1 MIISLTKQILPFCLF
16 LMNRKEEIVNSIE
29 NIYNNQKERYNEQL
43 QQLYEVFHFIDILN
57 SLQINIMN

>member
-1 MIISLTKQILPFCLF
+1 
-16 LMNRKEEIVNSIE
+16 MNRKEEIVNSIE

>member
-1 MIISLTKQILPFCLF
+1 
-16 LMNRKEEIVNSIE
+16 MNRKEEIVNSIE

-43 QQLYEVFHFIDILN
+43 QQLYEVFYFIDILN

>member
-1 MIISLTKQILPFCLF
+1 MIISLTKQIFPFCLF
-16 LMNRKEEIVNSIE
+16 FMNRKEEIVNSIE

-57 SLQINIMN
+57 SLQINIIN